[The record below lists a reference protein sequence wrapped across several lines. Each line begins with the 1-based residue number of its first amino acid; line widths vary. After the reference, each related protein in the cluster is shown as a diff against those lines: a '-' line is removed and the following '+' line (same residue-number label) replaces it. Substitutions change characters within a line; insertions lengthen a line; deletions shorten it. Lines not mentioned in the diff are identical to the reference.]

1 MTLPMTELVNKSMKV
16 SIADDIR
23 ISPSRPVLRIKF
35 TNACFYLAV
44 VLGFVLLGAI
54 NYQSNSAYLIV
65 ALVISTAVMS
75 IIHAWKNIRALGVVA
90 GQAFSAFAGE
100 PLRAN
105 ATVTAG
111 GFPCVALVCD
121 VPDIA
126 EDDGVTIAHLGA
138 LQSQLVTLVLP
149 GKQRG
154 LHHLRRLRVAS
165 LYPMGLVFV
174 QAEFIIDWQFIV
186 YPAPLIS
193 GNLASDAGDG
203 QGEGQRLGSTGDF
216 HGHHLYQPG
225 ESQRRVDWRAVARGR
240 PILVKEFVS
249 GPLQDCWID
258 YDRFPGVPLE
268 QRLSLMCGQIISF
281 EHTGQRYGLRLPGIL
296 IEPNHGETHY
306 HTCLKQ
312 LALWTSPQPLGNP

>member
-1 MTLPMTELVNKSMKV
+1 MTELANKSSKM
-16 SIADDIR
+16 SITEDIR
-23 ISPSRPVLRIKF
+23 IWPSRPVLRIKL
-35 TNACFYLAV
+35 TSACFYLVV

-54 NYQSNSAYLIV
+54 NYQSNSAYIVV

-90 GQAFSAFAGE
+90 GQAFPAFAGE

-105 ATVTAG
+105 ATVTANR
-111 GFPCVALVCD
+111 FPSVALVCD

-126 EDDGVTIAHLGA
+126 EDDGVTIPQLGA
-138 LQSQLVTLVLP
+138 LQSQQITLVLP

-174 QAEFIIDWQFIV
+174 QAEFFVDWQFIV
-186 YPAPLIS
+186 YPTPLIS
-193 GNLASDAGDG
+193 DDLAHDTGDG
-203 QGEGQRLGSTGDF
+203 QGEGQRLGSNGDF
-216 HGHHLYQPG
+216 HGHHLYVPG

-249 GPLQDCWID
+249 GSLQDCWID

-296 IEPNHGETHY
+296 IEPNQGEMHY
-306 HTCLKQ
+306 HACLKQ
-312 LALWTSPQPLGNP
+312 LALWTSPQPMGNP